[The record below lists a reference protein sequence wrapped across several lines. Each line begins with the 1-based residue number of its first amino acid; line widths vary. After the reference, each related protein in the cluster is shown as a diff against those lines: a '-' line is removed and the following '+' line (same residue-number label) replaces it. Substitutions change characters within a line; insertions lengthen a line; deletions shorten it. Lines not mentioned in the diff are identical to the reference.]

1 MALQPYYSITDWENE
16 PSQKTAINRTN
27 LLKMENGIK
36 EGDNRLVQMDAN
48 KYNVPANHVIR
59 HYDVTGKICP
69 NPFVYNHTQ
78 HTWGR
83 SGDSF
88 GIQAW
93 AGIMM
98 ITVGGMQVLKLL
110 TINLPGRLLTAISI
124 ISIRTVMRSMVGRR

>member
-78 HTWGR
+78 HTWEAFKAALVTP
-83 SGDSF
+83 SEY
-88 GIQAW
+88 
-93 AGIMM
+93 
-98 ITVGGMQVLKLL
+98 K
-110 TINLPGRLLTAISI
+110 PGLES
-124 ISIRTVMRSMVGRR
+124 